1 MRWRIA
7 LSTNLGSLC
16 LSPCFPLPYLIIHRF
31 GSLIRGLS
39 QFFYFLSTDP
49 FFRIRTN
56 DEDTLRLWTSPLLG
70 ILKHSRLVPISHTPY
85 VHAYVLIFGLK
96 RFLSS
101 YHCNEWLLELNQGG
115 R

>member
-1 MRWRIA
+1 MA
-7 LSTNLGSLC
+7 NCAFHQLGESLC
-16 LSPCFPLPYLIIHRF
+16 LSPCFSLPYLIIHRF

-39 QFFYFLSTDP
+39 QVFYFLSTDP

-101 YHCNEWLLELNQGG
+101 YHCN
-115 R
+115 